1 MATLPQFLRR
11 HDIPAETEAPA
22 VRLEATRTERDPFQL
37 RALPFEDVYFVP
49 KKMDNSKLVREAD
62 PRAGGACWSVIG
74 VASLMLAF
82 LGGVLVPTVA
92 NTVQGYKL
100 EALRVESQK
109 LAKERR
115 SLELQEAELLSP
127 ERLEKLAQGQHL
139 VTPSASQIVH
149 LENKGEGKMA
159 MVNQ

>member
-11 HDIPAETEAPA
+11 HDVPAETEAPA
-22 VRLEATRTERDPFQL
+22 VRLEATRAERDPFQL

-49 KKMDNSKLVREAD
+49 KKMDNSRLVREAD

-92 NTVQGYKL
+92 NTVAGYKL
-100 EALRVESQK
+100 EALRVEAQN

-115 SLELQEAELLSP
+115 TLELQQAELLSP
-127 ERLEKLAQGQHL
+127 ERLDKLAQEQHL
-139 VTPSASQIVH
+139 VTPSASQVVH
-149 LENKGEGKMA
+149 LENKGDKVA
-159 MVNQ
+159 MVKQ